1 MKVEIVRAQ
10 TWFSGDRNAAKART
24 DDDFHGYERRNPE
37 ETAAKPASQLASP
50 IGTPQFVSPI
60 GTTQNTCDL
69 EPHLVST
76 FAAQA
81 LGQILT
87 PKRPDHG
94 TASRAYRRASEKMFD
109 VRAARAGEKLV

>member
-1 MKVEIVRAQ
+1 MTGMKVEIVHAQ
-10 TWFSGDRNAAKART
+10 AWLTGDRPSAKTRT
-24 DDDFHGYERRNPE
+24 DGGFHGYERRTND
-37 ETAAKPASQLASP
+37 ETATKPAPPPVSQ
-50 IGTPQFVSPI
+50 I
-60 GTTQNTCDL
+60 GTTRSACDL

-94 TASRAYRRASEKMFD
+94 TASRAYRRASAQMFD
-109 VRAARAGEKLV
+109 IQAVRAGEKLV

>member
-37 ETAAKPASQLASP
+37 ETAAKPASQL
-50 IGTPQFVSPI
+50 VSPI

>member
-1 MKVEIVRAQ
+1 MTGMKVEIVHAQ
-10 TWFSGDRNAAKART
+10 TWVTADRHAAKART
-24 DDDFHGYERRNPE
+24 DGGFHGYERRTNE
-37 ETAAKPASQLASP
+37 ETAAKPAPPPASQ
-50 IGTPQFVSPI
+50 I
-60 GTTQNTCDL
+60 GTTHNTCDL

-94 TASRAYRRASEKMFD
+94 TASRAYRRASEQMFD
-109 VRAARAGEKLV
+109 IQVARAGEKLV